1 MLPNEYHWML
11 ESGKFTDIE
20 VIQTLKYPNGSD
32 GFFFVTMNYVDNINE
47 IIEQEIAERRK
58 PRQATIMISGQEVQA
73 VYPLLDMNEIKHAF
87 DGNDTTLIRTF
98 EANPLRIELTF
109 PEPRWISNV
118 TALVGG
124 ASTRLSLIMTI
135 SGSDGVV
142 TRSTEVGESTQVRP
156 ITIELDEPVLV
167 DHLVIE
173 VLNINDG
180 NVAHVHLWE
189 ITFK

>member
-1 MLPNEYHWML
+1 ML

-135 SGSDGVV
+135 FGSDGVV